1 MGYGGCDGLRG
12 EEVVFSIEEGERERE
27 KEGKREVPSQKE
39 RARNQSRIQRAREET
54 IILNTYA
61 RSWRVYLVEWF

>member
-12 EEVVFSIEEGERERE
+12 EEVVFSIEEGE
-27 KEGKREVPSQKE
+27 REVPSQKE